1 MGLVYLLGSAIGDDQ
16 MPTLPQLF
24 FVVKHALIQDAA
36 YQSLLK
42 STRQPYHQRIAQVLE
57 ARFPDLCET
66 QPELLAHHYTE
77 AGLIAHATPY
87 WQQAGQR
94 AVQRS
99 AHAEAIAHFRKG
111 LDLLTIVPDSPAR
124 ARQELS
130 LQVALGP
137 ALMVAK
143 GWGAP
148 EVEPVYAR
156 ARELSQQVEE
166 SPELFPVLWG
176 LWRFYFV
183 RAEYQTARDLAE
195 QCLSL
200 AQRVHDT
207 ALLLLAHQVLGAT
220 AYYRGEVTLG
230 RVHLEQGLALYA
242 PQEHRP
248 LAVRYGLDLG
258 VWCLSYVAHPLWLLG
273 YPDQA
278 LQRSHEALTL
288 AQELSHPVSLAAA
301 LFYRAITH
309 YWRRESDAVQA
320 CAEAAIALASEQGFA
335 LYLAV
340 GTAMRGWALS
350 MQGQAEEGMTQLRQ
364 GMAALQAMGA
374 TLDSTRYLGMLAEA
388 HDRMGQA
395 EAGLRLLAEA
405 LRVADTTGEHF
416 YKAEICR
423 LRGVL
428 LLKQPGTPQSEAE
441 TCFSQALDVAR
452 RQEAK
457 SLELRAAMSLA
468 RLWQQQGKRA
478 AAYELLAPM
487 YGWFTEGFDTADLQ
501 ESKALLD
508 ALRGSPSP

>member
-1 MGLVYLLGSAIGDDQ
+1 LLR
-16 MPTLPQLF
+16 
-24 FVVKHALIQDAA
+24 
-36 YQSLLK
+36 
-42 STRQPYHQRIAQVLE
+42 STRQQYHQRIAQVLE
-57 ARFPDLCET
+57 ARFPEFCET
-66 QPELLAHHYTE
+66 QPELLAYHYTE
-77 AGLIAHATPY
+77 ADVLAQAIPY
-87 WQQAGQR
+87 WQRAGQR
-94 AVQRS
+94 ALQRS

-111 LDLLTIVPDSPAR
+111 LALLKIVPDSPAR
-124 ARQELS
+124 ARQELG
-130 LQVALGP
+130 LLVALGP

-220 AYYRGEVTLG
+220 VYYRGEVTLG
-230 RVHLEQGLALYA
+230 RVHLEQGLALYD

-278 LQRSHEALTL
+278 LQRSREALTL

-309 YWRRESDAVQA
+309 HLRRESDAVQA

-350 MQGQAEEGMTQLRQ
+350 VQGHAEEGMTQLRQ
-364 GMAALQAMGA
+364 GMAALQAMGGVK
-374 TLDSTRYLGMLAEA
+374 LDSTRYLGMLAEA

-416 YKAEICR
+416 YKAELCR
-423 LRGVL
+423 LKGDL
-428 LLKQPGTPQSEAE
+428 LLAQSSAQGEEAE
-441 TCFSQALDVAR
+441 ACFRQALDIAR
-452 RQEAK
+452 QQQAR
-457 SLELRAAMSLA
+457 SWELRAATSLA
-468 RLWQQQGKRA
+468 RLWQQQGKRVEA
-478 AAYELLAPM
+478 RELLAPI
-487 YGWFTEGFDTADLQ
+487 YGWFTEGFDTADLREAQ
-501 ESKALLD
+501 ALLD
-508 ALRGSPSP
+508 ALA